1 MSSRRNHRRSLCGM
15 RKIAQIWILRVG
27 KTRFDLFESDVVHPF
42 LPCPSWNSA
51 FPNLVDPAE
60 INLKGTV
67 SNFPQGGAA
76 REILRERTANGQAI
90 LLGGVEDVDTV
101 GEERGLEVDREEDKR
116 LKAILLRIRYIMRCR
131 SRCDWVFRDA
141 NHQLPQPRAR
151 RIPLYEHIKRKSGSG
166 VKLLK
171 GASISIE
178 LQTGMKVHG
187 SDLRVT
193 ALDTWVS
200 SSLISV
206 SYPRVKIAPKSWVMV
221 NNYHPFHLQMEVHVD
236 KFCLLEFLNQMMGKV
251 NRERMAVYLGELQR
265 KEDTNDRYVAALRGE
280 TFTRNPYARIQSIP
294 KRKNTEADKEQK
306 LDNDQRKQIS

>member
-1 MSSRRNHRRSLCGM
+1 MAALNLAS
-15 RKIAQIWILRVG
+15 ILVCAYKRQMF
-27 KTRFDLFESDVVHPF
+27 RFFFHYTFESDVVHPF

-101 GEERGLEVDREEDKR
+101 GEERGLEVDSEEDKR

-131 SRCDWVFRDA
+131 SR
-141 NHQLPQPRAR
+141 
-151 RIPLYEHIKRKSGSG
+151 YIKRKSGSG

-171 GASISIE
+171 GASSSIE

-221 NNYHPFHLQMEVHVD
+221 NKYHPFHLQMEVHVD

-251 NRERMAVYLGELQR
+251 NRERLAVYLGELQR

-294 KRKNTEADKEQK
+294 KRNNTEADKEQK